1 MYDVTCLGDD
11 SSTHPSTY
19 CHLNQG
25 SKSNV
30 NNHRPKIKK
39 NITCNLIKAWQH
51 VLDKQYISVD
61 LKLMDLQKVKKY
73 GNQTMYVKVYERYFK
88 LETNLMQF
96 LNKLCRLDLWKNSIK
111 IFLKKVD
118 KLNDNIQFIN

>member
-1 MYDVTCLGDD
+1 
-11 SSTHPSTY
+11 
-19 CHLNQG
+19 
-25 SKSNV
+25 
-30 NNHRPKIKK
+30 
-39 NITCNLIKAWQH
+39 
-51 VLDKQYISVD
+51 
-61 LKLMDLQKVKKY
+61 
-73 GNQTMYVKVYERYFK
+73 MYVKVYERYFK